1 MKIVAVG
8 DIHMET
14 SYFEMVAEAI
24 SADLLIIN
32 GDLTNFGNA
41 DDARKVVSAA
51 AAAAPSLVA
60 QFGNLD
66 RPEINDFLEESGI
79 NLHNQARLIDGEI
92 CLLGVGGSN
101 NTPFSTPSE
110 FSESALGSFAEHGYQ
125 QAQRLCSESKELAK
139 KPIPLILV
147 SHTPPHNTSVDRLK
161 NGNAAGSSAI
171 REFILKRQPDL
182 CICGHIHEA
191 AGADMLGR
199 TPVYNPG
206 MLADGGWLEIDINN
220 SDVSVTF
227 HDSF

>member
-1 MKIVAVG
+1 
-8 DIHMET
+8 MET

-24 SADLLIIN
+24 SADLLSIN
-32 GDLTNFGNA
+32 GNLTNFGNA
-41 DDARKVVSAA
+41 DDACKVVSAA
-51 AAAAPSLVA
+51 AAATPSVVA
-60 QFGNLD
+60 QSGYLD
-66 RPEINDFLEESGI
+66 QPEVNDFLEEAGI
-79 NLHNQARLIDGEI
+79 NLH
-92 CLLGVGGSN
+92 S
-101 NTPFSTPSE
+101 
-110 FSESALGSFAEHGYQ
+110 
-125 QAQRLCSESKELAK
+125 QAQRLYSESKELAK